1 MSNVKVN
8 LRRAQRW
15 TDEKTGVTTE
25 VGSGEQTI
33 PLGMAEYLV
42 KNGLLSKDVLPK
54 PSQAKLEKA
63 EATKAKDA

>member
-15 TDEKTGVTTE
+15 TDEKGVTTE

-54 PSQAKLEKA
+54 PSQAKLEKV

>member
-1 MSNVKVN
+1 MSTVKVN

-25 VGSGEQTI
+25 VGNGDQTI

-42 KNGLLSKDVLPK
+42 KSGLLSKDVLPK
-54 PSQAKLEKA
+54 PSQAKLEQA
-63 EATKAKDA
+63 EKKATKDA